1 LAFLLK
7 KGGIKMRSKLFNLI
21 APTIILISFI
31 SGGCGG
37 GGGGGGRDG
46 SSSISY
52 TGNTAPAQ
60 VEGANAQDLVV
71 EAFIG
76 SDLGVAVIPLS
87 LEQGSVTDANQNI
100 SKPINL
106 PLLFKNAIE
115 LADKSGID
123 PSTAAAV
130 QTDTGRIDGSCG
142 GSASYTLRI
151 DDQTGDFSGT
161 LKFSN
166 YCDEG
171 ITISGSATVDGDIDL
186 NTDEIEFLSISFSNL
201 SAEEM
206 TIQGDISLDATAT
219 PMVIN
224 MEYLLKDNETGK
236 VYWINNYVIL
246 LTEEIGFVEVQ
257 IEGSAGSRF
266 YDHDLGYVNPS
277 TTDPFIIYED
287 DYYPT
292 SGVLVCLGD
301 NNTKA
306 RLTSVDHSSY
316 QVEADTNGDDSYET
330 DLGTFL
336 WEDLTPYHR

>member
-1 LAFLLK
+1 
-7 KGGIKMRSKLFNLI
+7 MRSKLFNLI
-21 APTIILISFI
+21 ALTVISISFI
-31 SGGCGG
+31 FGGCGG
-37 GGGGGGRDG
+37 GGGGSGGSDG

-71 EAFIG
+71 GAFIG

-87 LEQGSVTDANQNI
+87 LEQSAVTDAKQNI

-106 PLLFKNAIE
+106 PLLFKNAID
-115 LADKSGID
+115 LADKSGVD
-123 PSTAAAV
+123 TSTAAAV
-130 QTDTGRIDGSCG
+130 QTDTGTIDGSCG
-142 GSASYTLRI
+142 GSASYTLRV

-161 LKFSN
+161 FKFSN

-171 ITISGSATVDGDIDL
+171 ITISGSVTVDGDINL
-186 NTDEIEFLSISFSNL
+186 NTDEIEFLSVTFSNL
-201 SAEEM
+201 SAEGM
-206 TIQGDISLDATAT
+206 TIQGDISIDAIAT

-236 VYWINNYVIL
+236 VYWINNYVLL
-246 LTEEIGFVEVQ
+246 LTEGTDFVEVE

-266 YDHDLGYVNPS
+266 YDHDFGYVNLS

-292 SGVLVCLGD
+292 SGVLVCVGE

-306 RLTSVDHSSY
+306 RLTSVDNSSY
-316 QVEADTNGDDSYET
+316 QVEADTDGDDSYET
-330 DLGTFL
+330 DLGVFL
-336 WEDLTPYHR
+336 WEDLTL

>member
-1 LAFLLK
+1 
-7 KGGIKMRSKLFNLI
+7 MRSKLFNLI

-171 ITISGSATVDGDIDL
+171 ITISGSATVDGDLDL

-246 LTEEIGFVEVQ
+246 
-257 IEGSAGSRF
+257 
-266 YDHDLGYVNPS
+266 HDLGYVNPS